1 MKIPS
6 KSEELIPWTS
16 NLIEECRVS
25 VDDRRAAAKF
35 WRNLYFTGQASS
47 VDSKHNKC
55 FSHVNKLAAYLFSPS
70 DVRFSIDFEG
80 EDEKEWS
87 DKVTR
92 GERRLNAEFKRRK
105 CGIAFSQALLMS
117 LIDGS
122 CFVKMVW
129 SHAGLEPHV
138 ISQHFMGVLREDVDS
153 FSRQDAFTHSF
164 YLTKAQFKRLL
175 YNKTPGQTSE
185 IMDRVQSAFRPAQ
198 EDIVMDSYIHEII
211 SGGVQPIAVGT
222 TATGQSGQ
230 VGVFSAPPAPMLA
243 PDVAAE
249 LIRVDDLWV
258 FDDERGDWATI
269 RYVDPGILVEGKY
282 KLSNLS
288 DAPKEQPFIKVCAN
302 EMVNYFWGR
311 SELSGLASLQAL
323 INQRVNDVDHIFRL
337 QAKPP
342 KAFIGMSGVTPEK
355 ARALMVA
362 GGEFVDPGE
371 NPNAKIQTMAPEM
384 PSNAIAWLDKLDS
397 YFDENAGFTAILS
410 GQGESGVRS
419 QGQANTMLRTASP
432 PLRTRSFVV
441 EGQIADLGDLSLN
454 ILQAKD
460 PHVMRAA
467 DNTSFVLSQLPDDVA
482 VSVDAH
488 TSSPAFSGDNANL
501 AFALAKA
508 GAIGPEDLIDQTH
521 PPNADRLKRKLKQRQ
536 QQQEQL
542 VKTHPE
548 LLEKMFGGRKKK

>member
-1 MKIPS
+1 MKVPS
-6 KSEELIPWTS
+6 KSEELLPWAQD
-16 NLIEECRVS
+16 LINECRVS
-25 VDDRRAAAKF
+25 TDERRQAAKF
-35 WRNLYFTGQASS
+35 WRNLYFTGQIND
-47 VDSKHNKC
+47 VLSKHNKC
-55 FSHVNKLAAYLFSPS
+55 FSHVNKLGAYLFSPS

-80 EDEKEWS
+80 EDEAEWS

-92 GERRLNAEFKRRK
+92 SERRLNAEFKRRK
-105 CGIAFSQALLMS
+105 CGIAFAQALLMA

-129 SHAGLEPHV
+129 SHSGLEPHV

-164 YLTKAQFKRLL
+164 YLTKAQFTRLL
-175 YNKTPGQTSE
+175 YNKPTEQKND
-185 IMDRVQSAFRPAQ
+185 ILDRVQGAFRPA
-198 EDIVMDSYIHEII
+198 EDDIIMDSYFHEIVA
-211 SGGVQPIAVGT
+211 GGIQPIAAGT
-222 TATGQSGQ
+222 VPSGQTGQ
-230 VGVFSAPPAPMLA
+230 VGVFGGAPSPRLA
-243 PDVAAE
+243 PEIASE

-258 FDDERGDWATI
+258 FDDDRGDWATI

-282 KLSNLS
+282 KVSNLS
-288 DAPKEQPFIKVCAN
+288 DAPKEQPFIKVCPN
-302 EMVNYFWGR
+302 EVVNYFWGR
-311 SELSGLASLQAL
+311 SELQGLAQLQGL

-342 KAFIGMSGVTPEK
+342 KAFTGMTGVTPEK

-362 GGEFVDPGE
+362 GGTFIDADGG
-371 NPNAKIQTMAPEM
+371 PNAKVQSMAPEM
-384 PSNAIAWLDKLDS
+384 PANAIGWLDKLDS

-410 GQGESGVRS
+410 GQGEAGVRS
-419 QGQANTMLRTASP
+419 QGQANTLVRTASP
-432 PLRTRSFVV
+432 PLRTRSFIV
-441 EGQIADLGDLSLN
+441 ESQIADMGDLSLN
-454 ILQAKD
+454 ILAAKD
-460 PHVMRAA
+460 PHVFRAA
-467 DNTSFVLSQLPDDVA
+467 DGSQFVLSQLPIDAA

-536 QQQEQL
+536 QEQADI
-542 VKTHPE
+542 VKKHPE
-548 LLEKMFGGRKKK
+548 LLQRMFGGKKK